1 MSSPVRMCVA
11 CRGRFP
17 QESLLRLQYHDRL
30 QVFKGK
36 GRSFYVCK
44 SCQSIP
50 NLSDSIIKVC
60 KLDKKHKENS
70 LPVIMKKN
78 PNKLQTI

>member
-17 QESLLRLQYHDRL
+17 QESLLRLQYHDKL
-30 QVFKGK
+30 QVFKGY
-36 GRSFYVCK
+36 GRSFYICK
-44 SCQSIP
+44 NCQSIP

-60 KLDKKHKENS
+60 KLDKKHKE
-70 LPVIMKKN
+70 
-78 PNKLQTI
+78 TIKTALKEIFLYG